1 MLVAAAWLPLP
12 GMAQPWPDRPIRLIV
27 PFPPGGGTDILAR
40 FIGQKLAETLGQIV
54 AVENRGGAGGTLGAD
69 AAAKSAPSGYTFLMV
84 SASYAVG
91 PSLYKLPFDPL
102 QDLIPVSLVASV
114 PFALVA
120 YPGLSANNVNE
131 LVALAR
137 SRPGEINFAS
147 SGNGSAPHLAGELF
161 AMRTGTRLVHIPF
174 KGGAPALT
182 EVLSGRVQL
191 LFSTVTQA
199 LPQIKAAKLKVIGL
213 SSKQRSEALPG
224 VPTIDES
231 GLPGFDLPDWFG
243 VLAPRGTPEAIVARM
258 SEEIAR
264 HIRNSDLKGRLA
276 GEGFEPIGSSPAE
289 FGRTLRKDMEEF
301 ARVVKS
307 AGVRID

>member
-40 FIGQKLAETLGQIV
+40 VIGQKLAETLGQIV

-276 GEGFEPIGSSPAE
+276 DEGFEPIGSSPAE

>member
-40 FIGQKLAETLGQIV
+40 VVGQKLSETLGQIV

-199 LPQIKAAKLKVIGL
+199 LPQIKAGKLKVIGL

-276 GEGFEPIGSSPAE
+276 DEGFEPIGSSPAE
-289 FGRTLRKDMEEF
+289 FGRTLRKDVEEF

>member
-40 FIGQKLAETLGQIV
+40 VIGQKLAETLGQIV

-276 GEGFEPIGSSPAE
+276 DEGFEPIGSSPAE
-289 FGRTLRKDMEEF
+289 FVRTLRKDVEEF